1 MDRKELLRRIIM
13 DNEDTGEIPAIKDT
27 QRSQQALQLGID
39 IGRVIAN
46 TEYSN
51 TPNDIREASQKITDI
66 LGISIAISED
76 PSFLLGLGYGIA
88 DRRNTPIDDAILEIS
103 GNNEL

>member
-1 MDRKELLRRIIM
+1 MDRKELLKRLII
-13 DNEDTGEIPAIKDT
+13 DNEDTGEIPSIKAT

-39 IGRVIAN
+39 IGRVIAS

-51 TPNDIREASQKITDI
+51 TSNDIREASQKIIDI
-66 LGISIAISED
+66 FGISIAISED
-76 PSFLLGLGYGIA
+76 PSFLWGLGYGIA

-103 GNNEL
+103 G